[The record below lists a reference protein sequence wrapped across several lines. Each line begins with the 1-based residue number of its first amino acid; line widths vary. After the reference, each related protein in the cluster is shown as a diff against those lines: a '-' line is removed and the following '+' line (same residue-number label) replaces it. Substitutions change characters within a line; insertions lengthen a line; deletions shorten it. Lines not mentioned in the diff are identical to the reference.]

1 MSDNLQKRN
10 EPSIEDITPG
20 KVAQPLEGEF
30 DGIPEDIKEEIR
42 EENSYYSDQKYRL
55 EKAKADRAE
64 EYVKILEQDRGER
77 SKYAN
82 KLFTLICVWLVVITV
97 LIIGSGYKNDMDTTV
112 RNREGKVVRRI
123 VTSPQFELSD
133 TVLLALIGG
142 TTASVLGLFVIVAN
156 YLFNTLKPPE
166 D

>member
-1 MSDNLQKRN
+1 M
-10 EPSIEDITPG
+10 
-20 KVAQPLEGEF
+20 
-30 DGIPEDIKEEIR
+30 
-42 EENSYYSDQKYRL
+42 
-55 EKAKADRAE
+55 
-64 EYVKILEQDRGER
+64 
-77 SKYAN
+77 
-82 KLFTLICVWLVVITV
+82 

-112 RNREGKVVRRI
+112 RTREGKVVRRI
-123 VTSPQFELSD
+123 VTPPRFELSD